1 MNGVV
6 LTTLRLTRRF
16 DAPPERVFDAWTSL
30 AVVARWLF
38 TTRGSESHTTEL
50 DVRVGGAWKIVDR
63 RDGVDYAAL
72 GEYRVIDR
80 PRRLV
85 FSFGMPQFSPEFV
98 DVTVDFAPDGDGCLM
113 SLSQER
119 VQPDHVQPTT
129 DGWNEM
135 FDVLAG
141 VLATAHGQGN

>member
-1 MNGVV
+1 M
-6 LTTLRLTRRF
+6 
-16 DAPPERVFDAWTSL
+16 FDAWISP
-30 AVVARWLF
+30 AIVARWLF
-38 TTRGSESHTTEL
+38 TSPGSQSHTTEL

-63 RDGVDYAAL
+63 RAGVDYTAL

-80 PRRLV
+80 PRQLV

-98 DVTVDFAPDGDGCLM
+98 DVTADFAPDGDGCLM
-113 SLSQER
+113 TLSQER
-119 VQPDHVQPTT
+119 VQPGHLRPTT

-141 VLATAHGQGN
+141 VLAAA